1 MYKKNACGWKLIVDI
16 FKFMHVPFQSNDKKL
31 KVEVSNDVLKD
42 RSISV
47 LYDRQ
52 LLLGY

>member
-1 MYKKNACGWKLIVDI
+1 MCKKNPSGWKLIVDI
-16 FKFMHVPFQSNDKKL
+16 FKFMHLPFHSNDKKL

-47 LYDRQ
+47 FSDRQ
-52 LLLGY
+52 SSLGY